1 MILPTGFSYSEQEDL
16 LYIAMERCGSKFVRL
31 CFSRADKN
39 TIHNFDNDCL
49 LPDLTDN
56 ILAVMRNP
64 THRLISAW
72 ELMYLKDRQAP
83 NSWWQEQQLSPP
95 FTPII
100 NASADECIYGFS
112 EFVTQLHEL
121 WEIQELDK
129 FVRPQ
134 CDWYHRSDIEY
145 IDISNIQCHLGLE
158 EDAHEVERVTSIQPW
173 EYVEDDHI
181 QELMCVMFEEDYIKM
196 DYDPQGRDK

>member
-31 CFSRADKN
+31 CFSRADNN
-39 TIHNFDNDCL
+39 TIHNFDSDCL

-64 THRLISAW
+64 THRLISA
-72 ELMYLKDRQAP
+72 
-83 NSWWQEQQLSPP
+83 PP